1 VSIANPLGFFLRN
14 ASRQPG
20 APAARFGDR
29 EFTHAQLL
37 GAIKDTAHL
46 LASQGVGPECRVAIY
61 SDDDFDLCR
70 AYGAIWSLGAIAIP
84 LNISYSDSALTTME
98 DTIKPDLGL
107 YSSSFSSMQKRAFPM
122 QELVCEPNE
131 DTDFTPVAQDDD
143 AISVVLFTSGS
154 SGLPKAIPLSN
165 RQLANNALSTAQRLG
180 IDSSDRILITTP
192 LYTTS
197 SLIHLLTMSSVGA
210 SIVVERG
217 FLFGS
222 AIVSILEK
230 YDCSGFGGVP
240 ANFIRLAPLTEQA
253 PPPPRLRFLMNSGE
267 HLPVPILKLL
277 RSKWS
282 TVKVF
287 CAYGLTEVAGRL
299 CILDPDKVDSKPGS
313 VGQPLAGMTIKVL
326 DENGRQLPPDVTGEV
341 YMSGANLMSGYLND
355 ENANAVLTSSGFATG
370 DFGWLDSDGDL
381 FLAGRADDII
391 KVGGEKVSTLAIESA
406 VCALRGI
413 SECAAVAVED
423 PRMGTVPWLYYVSS
437 PQDDVAE
444 RVKAHLRDTLPS
456 NHMPVRLVRIDALPR
471 TTSGKVAR
479 KQLCR
484 SA

>member
-1 VSIANPLGFFLRN
+1 VSIASPLGFFLHN
-14 ASRQPG
+14 ASQQPD

-29 EFTHAQLL
+29 EFTRAQLL
-37 GAIKDTAHL
+37 GAIKYTARL
-46 LASQGVGPECRVAIY
+46 LASQGVGPGCKVAIY

-84 LNISYSDSALTTME
+84 LNISYSESALSTME
-98 DTIKPDLGL
+98 GTIKPDLGL
-107 YSSSFSSMQKRAFPM
+107 YSGSRSSMRKRAFPM
-122 QELVCEPNE
+122 HELVYESNE
-131 DTDFTPVAQDDD
+131 GADFAPLAQDDD
-143 AISVVLFTSGS
+143 AVSVVLFTSGS

-165 RQLANNALSTAQRLG
+165 RQLANNARSTAQRLRV
-180 IDSSDRILITTP
+180 DSSDRILITTP

-197 SLIHLLTMSSVGA
+197 SLIHLLTMFSVGA

-222 AIVSILEK
+222 AIISILEK

-253 PPPPRLRFLMNSGE
+253 PAPTRLRFLMNSGE

-277 RSKWS
+277 RSNWS

-299 CILDPDKVDSKPGS
+299 CMLDPDKVDSKAGS
-313 VGQPLAGMTIKVL
+313 VGRPLAGMTIKVM

-341 YMSGANLMSGYLND
+341 YVSGANLMSGYLNN
-355 ENANAVLTSSGFATG
+355 ENANAVLTVSGFATG
-370 DFGWLDSDGDL
+370 DFGWLDTDGDL

-406 VCALRGI
+406 VCALHGI

-437 PQDDVAE
+437 QEKDVAE

-479 KQLCR
+479 KQLCK
-484 SA
+484 AA

>member
-1 VSIANPLGFFLRN
+1 MQASPLGFFLRN
-14 ASRQPG
+14 SSQQPD

-37 GAIKDTAHL
+37 GAINDTARF
-46 LASQGVGPECRVAIY
+46 LASQGVGPESRVALY

-70 AYGAIWSLGAIAIP
+70 AYGAIWSLGATAIP
-84 LNISYSDSALTTME
+84 LNISYSDAALSDME
-98 DTIKPDLGL
+98 DTIEPDIGL
-107 YSSSFSSMQKRAFPM
+107 YSCSFSPTRKRAFPLRKLGY
-122 QELVCEPNE
+122 ESNDEVGL
-131 DTDFTPVAQDDD
+131 TPVAQDDE

-197 SLIHLLTMSSVGA
+197 SLIHLLTMFSAGA

-222 AIVSILEK
+222 AIVSILEQ

-240 ANFIRLAPLTEQA
+240 ANFIRLAPLTEQT
-253 PPPPRLRFLMNSGE
+253 PPPTRLRFLMNSGE

-277 RSKWS
+277 RSNWPA
-282 TVKVF
+282 VQIF

-299 CILDPDKVDSKPGS
+299 CILDPEKVDSKPGS
-313 VGQPLAGMTIKVL
+313 VGQPLAGMTIRVF
-326 DENGRQLPPDVTGEV
+326 DENGRQLPHGVTGEV
-341 YMSGANLMSGYLND
+341 YVSGTNLMSGYLNN
-355 ENANAVLTSSGFATG
+355 ESANAALTPSGFATG
-370 DFGWLDSDGDL
+370 DFGRLDNEGDL

-406 VCALRGI
+406 VCALPGI

-423 PRMGTVPWLYYVSS
+423 PRMGTVPWLYYVN
-437 PQDDVAE
+437 PADNDVAE
-444 RVKAHLRDTLPS
+444 QVKAHLRDTLPS
-456 NHMPVRLVRIDALPR
+456 NHMPVRLVRIDSLPR

-479 KQLCR
+479 KQLCPG
-484 SA
+484 A

>member
-1 VSIANPLGFFLRN
+1 VNIANPLGFLLRN
-14 ASRQPG
+14 SSRQPD
-20 APAARFGDR
+20 APAATFADR

-37 GAIKDTAHL
+37 SAINNTAQF
-46 LASQGVGPECRVAIY
+46 LASQGVGPDCRVAIY

-70 AYGAIWSLGAIAIP
+70 AYAAIWSLGATAIP
-84 LNISYSDSALTTME
+84 LNISYSDAALTAME
-98 DTIKPDLGL
+98 ESIRPDIGL
-107 YSSSFSSMQKRAFPM
+107 YSGSYSSARKRAFPLK
-122 QELVCEPNE
+122 ELVCETNE
-131 DTDFTPVAQDDD
+131 DTTFTPAAQDDD

-165 RQLANNALSTAQRLG
+165 RQLANNALSTARRLG

-197 SLIHLLTMSSVGA
+197 SLVHLLTMLSVGA

-222 AIVSILEK
+222 AIVAILEK
-230 YDCSGFGGVP
+230 YACSGFGGVP
-240 ANFIRLAPLTEQA
+240 ANFIRLAPATEQA
-253 PPPPRLRFLMNSGE
+253 PPPARLRFLMNSGE

-277 RSKWS
+277 RSNWPA
-282 TVKVF
+282 VQIY

-299 CILDPDKVDSKPGS
+299 CILDPDKVDRKPGS
-313 VGQPLAGMTIKVL
+313 VGQPLAGMTIRVL
-326 DENGRQLPPDVTGEV
+326 DENGRQLPPGATGEV
-341 YMSGANLMSGYLND
+341 SVSGLNLMSGYLND
-355 ENANAVLTSSGFATG
+355 ENANAVMTAAGFATG

-406 VCALRGI
+406 VCALSEV

-423 PRMGTVPWLYYVSS
+423 PRMGTVPWLYYVS
-437 PQDDVAE
+437 PAQDDIANL
-444 RVKAHLRDTLPS
+444 VKAHLRDTLPS
-456 NHMPVRLVRIDALPR
+456 NHMPLRLVRIDALPR

-479 KQLCR
+479 KQLR
-484 SA
+484 QEG